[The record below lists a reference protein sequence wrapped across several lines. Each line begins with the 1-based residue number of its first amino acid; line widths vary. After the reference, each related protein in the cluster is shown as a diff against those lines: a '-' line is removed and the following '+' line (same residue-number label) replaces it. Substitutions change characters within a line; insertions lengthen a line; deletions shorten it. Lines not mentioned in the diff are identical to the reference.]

1 VEPGRRLGCLLNT
14 CIIALYAAAV
24 VVLFW
29 LTIQLLYSKAAVL
42 KQSEAQERRSQLV
55 EDGHSA
61 DDQYQNLEQIG

>member
-1 VEPGRRLGCLLNT
+1 VEPGRRLGCLPNT
-14 CIIALYAAAV
+14 GIIALYAAV

-42 KQSEAQERRSQLV
+42 KQSEAQERRSRLV